1 MQKFT
6 IPPESESYSVKDG
19 LSFVSVALEGGLSRR
34 RADVI
39 NAASKARVRWSFDR
53 AEYDYFRAFF
63 DTATMKGSL
72 PFTLDLVVDKH
83 YRQEYICAFVED
95 TLELSELSGHSYRV
109 SAELE
114 VIPKRPDHVGNQTL
128 IDSYATT
135 PAVGFPLGVLIQT
148 EDDDTL
154 TSAGTATVGG
164 GPQGSLSVNEEDDSF
179 VSDGIVQVSEKIA
192 SLSITEEDA
201 TVTSAGTSAGATGN
215 EGVLNVTED
224 DDSLTATGTAII

>member
-19 LSFVSVALEGGLSRR
+19 VSFVSVALEGGLSRR

-39 NAASKARVRWSFDR
+39 NAASKAKVSWSFDR
-53 AEYDYFRAFF
+53 AEFDYFRAFF
-63 DTATMKGSL
+63 DTATMKGAL

-83 YRQEYICAFVED
+83 YRQEYVCAFIED
-95 TLELSELSGHSYRV
+95 TLELSEVSGHSYRV
-109 SAELE
+109 TAELE

-148 EDDDTL
+148 EEDDTL
-154 TSAGTATVGG
+154 TSAGLYVFPFGILA
-164 GPQGSLSVNEEDDSF
+164 SLNVNEDEDTFSGSGISQVTERIAVLTITEDDN
-179 VSDGIVQVSEKIA
+179 
-192 SLSITEEDA
+192 
-201 TVTSAGTSAGATGN
+201 TVTSDGTSAGVATYGT
-215 EGVLNVTED
+215 LTATED
-224 DDSLTATGTAII
+224 DDTLSATATAVI

>member
-19 LSFVSVALEGGLSRR
+19 VSFVSVALEGGLSRR

-39 NAASKARVRWSFDR
+39 NAASKAKVSWSFDR
-53 AEYDYFRAFF
+53 AEFDYFRAFF

-83 YRQEYICAFVED
+83 YRQEYVCAFIED

-109 SAELE
+109 TAELE
-114 VIPKRPDHVGNQTL
+114 VVPKRPDHVGNQTL

-148 EDDDTL
+148 EADDTL
-154 TSAGTATVGG
+154 TSDGLFVFTFGILA
-164 GPQGSLSVNEEDDSF
+164 SFNVNEDEDTFSSSGISQVTERIANLIVTEDD
-179 VSDGIVQVSEKIA
+179 E
-192 SLSITEEDA
+192 
-201 TVTSAGTSAGATGN
+201 TVTSDGTSAGVANYGT
-215 EGVLNVTED
+215 LNVTED
-224 DDSLTATGTAII
+224 EDTVTSASSTTE

>member
-34 RADVI
+34 RADVV
-39 NAASKARVRWSFDR
+39 NTASKAKVSWSFDR
-53 AEYDYFRAFF
+53 PEYDYFRAFF

-83 YRQEYICAFVED
+83 YRQEYICAFIED

-109 SAELE
+109 TAELE
-114 VIPKRPDHVGNQTL
+114 VIPKRPDHVANQAL
-128 IDSYATT
+128 VDSYATT
-135 PAVGFPLGVLIQT
+135 PAVGYPLGVLIAT

-154 TSAGTATVGG
+154 ASTGTATVGG
-164 GPQGSLSVNEEDDSF
+164 GPKGSLNVNEDDDSF
-179 VSDGIVQVSEKIA
+179 TGNGIVQVSERIG
-192 SLSITEEDA
+192 SLTITEDDA
-201 TVTSAGTSAGATGN
+201 TVTSDGTSAGATGN
-215 EGVLNVTED
+215 AGVLNVTED
-224 DDSLTATGTAII
+224 DDSLTATGIAII